1 MRKFIPLCQST
12 KCPASLV
19 IAGLYGVFVVR
30 VSPKLARFKNYKHV
44 ADKNFVKDIN
54 KSNVLVSRNL
64 QQTGPN
70 V

>member
-12 KCPASLV
+12 KCPASLF
-19 IAGLYGVFVVR
+19 IAGLYGVR

>member
-1 MRKFIPLCQST
+1 MRKFIPLCQRT
-12 KCPASLV
+12 KCPASLF

-30 VSPKLARFKNYKHV
+30 VSPKLARYKHV

-54 KSNVLVSRNL
+54 KSNVLVSLNL
-64 QQTGPN
+64 QQAGPN